1 MKRKLSKSLSIILT
15 MTIVIS
21 AIIIAP
27 VTVSAAGTANDIVNV
42 ANGEVGVSGSPN
54 KYTYWLG
61 SIGGSYSYAW
71 CHAFVSWCA
80 NQAGAGDKVP
90 RTASCAS
97 GVSWF
102 KSKNEWKSRSSGYTP
117 KAGDIIYFDYGSNG
131 TYDHVGIVT
140 SSSGGRVYTIEGNAR
155 NAVKVNGGYSNG
167 YSLSNTDILG
177 YGTPSYSQPSIIIPT
192 GSQNISDGEY
202 HIVSALDNN
211 MGLDVEAASSDLCAN
226 IQLYNNVLDDSQV
239 FVVNYLGDGY
249 YKITNKHSGKS
260 LDVANGGMESGTN
273 VWQYDYT
280 GDNAQKWIIK
290 ESGDGKYFN
299 IVSAKNGLY
308 LDVDGGIAENCRNIR
323 TYSYNNTNAQKW
335 KFIAF
340 GNSTGRTLS
349 NGDYHIVTVLDE
361 SKGLDVYGGYKEN
374 GTNVDIYSNLQDES
388 QVFTVTYKG
397 NGYYSIINKYSNKS
411 LDCQN
416 GNTVSG
422 TNVQTYEYDNVDQK
436 QWIIKESGD
445 GQSFNII
452 SKNSGLYLDVK
463 SGDSANYSNVQVH
476 IGNNTNAQKWKF
488 VAYNSPKNSSIKD
501 GNYHIV
507 SKLNK
512 NFGLDV
518 AGALD
523 DDAINVR
530 LYNNI
535 YDSNQVF
542 NVVYL
547 NDGYYKITNVKT
559 GKSLDV
565 ASASA
570 YKGANLQQYTYKDVN
585 QQKWIIEDSGDN
597 KNYYISSKNAG
608 LYLTSESEDI
618 ENGTNV
624 FLTINDYSDRQ
635 QWEFTLSNLNGDVD
649 LDNFVTV
656 ADATLLQK
664 YVVGI
669 ATLTDDQKLLADCNG
684 DGVINVRDATYIQKT
699 IVKIPVYNLK
709 NS

>member
-1 MKRKLSKSLSIILT
+1 MKRKIISMLVSVSMVLT
-15 MTIVIS
+15 IFTFSS
-21 AIIIAP
+21 AISVNASSQSNNWSWPTYVHSIKSDWP
-27 VTVSAAGTANDIVNV
+27 NYSSGSYHAGTDFPVPLNTPVYSTCDGEVVAVTSLTTSYGKHIKIRATVNGSTVYIRYCHLNSFAVNV
-42 ANGEVGVSGSPN
+42 
-54 KYTYWLG
+54 
-61 SIGGSYSYAW
+61 
-71 CHAFVSWCA
+71 
-80 NQAGAGDKVP
+80 GDKV
-90 RTASCAS
+90 TS
-97 GVSWF
+97 GQLIAY
-102 KSKNEWKSRSSGYTP
+102 SGSTGNSTGPHLHYEVR
-117 KAGDIIYFDYGSNG
+117 DSNDRYGSSSNPNLNPRDYLPG
-131 TYDHVGIVT
+131 TSYLFT
-140 SSSGGRVYTIEGNAR
+140 SDKS
-155 NAVKVNGGYSNG
+155 
-167 YSLSNTDILG
+167 TDV
-177 YGTPSYSQPSIIIPT
+177 PSITIPS
-192 GSQNISDGEY
+192 GSQTVSDGEY

-260 LDVANGGMESGTN
+260 LDVANGGMKSGTN

-335 KFIAF
+335 KFVAF
-340 GNSTGRTLS
+340 GNSIGRTLS

-488 VAYNSPKNSSIKD
+488 VAYNNPKNSSIKD

-608 LYLTSESEDI
+608 LYLTSESTDI

-635 QWEFTLSNLNGDVD
+635 QWEFTLSNLNGDVN
-649 LDNFVTV
+649 LDNSVTV

-699 IVKIPVYNLK
+699 IVKIPV
-709 NS
+709 

>member
-323 TYSYNNTNAQKW
+323 TYSYNNTNAQNW

>member
-1 MKRKLSKSLSIILT
+1 MKRKIISMLVSVSMVLT
-15 MTIVIS
+15 IFTFSS
-21 AIIIAP
+21 AISVNASSQSNNWSWPTYVHSIKSDWP
-27 VTVSAAGTANDIVNV
+27 NYSSGSYHAGTDFPVPLNTPVYSTCDGEVVAVTSLTTSYGKHIKIRATVNGSTVYIRYCHLNSFAVNV
-42 ANGEVGVSGSPN
+42 
-54 KYTYWLG
+54 
-61 SIGGSYSYAW
+61 
-71 CHAFVSWCA
+71 
-80 NQAGAGDKVP
+80 GDKV
-90 RTASCAS
+90 TS
-97 GVSWF
+97 GQLIAY
-102 KSKNEWKSRSSGYTP
+102 SGSTGNSTGPHLHYEVRNSN
-117 KAGDIIYFDYGSNG
+117 DRYGSSSNPNLNPRDYLPG
-131 TYDHVGIVT
+131 TSYLFT
-140 SSSGGRVYTIEGNAR
+140 SDKS
-155 NAVKVNGGYSNG
+155 
-167 YSLSNTDILG
+167 TDV
-177 YGTPSYSQPSIIIPT
+177 PSITIPS
-192 GSQNISDGEY
+192 GSQTVSDGEY

-260 LDVANGGMESGTN
+260 LDVANGGMKSGTN

-335 KFIAF
+335 KFVAF
-340 GNSTGRTLS
+340 GNSIGRTLS

-488 VAYNSPKNSSIKD
+488 VAYNNPKNSSIKD

-608 LYLTSESEDI
+608 LYLTSESTDI

-635 QWEFTLSNLNGDVD
+635 QWEFTLSNLNGDID
-649 LDNFVTV
+649 LDNSVTV

-684 DGVINVRDATYIQKT
+684 DGAVDVRDATYIQKT
-699 IVKIPVYNLK
+699 IVKIPV
-709 NS
+709 

>member
-1 MKRKLSKSLSIILT
+1 MKRKIISMLVSVSMVLT
-15 MTIVIS
+15 IFTFSS
-21 AIIIAP
+21 AISVNASSQSNNWSWPTYVHSIKSDWP
-27 VTVSAAGTANDIVNV
+27 NYSSGSYHAGTDFPVSLNTPVYSTCDGEVVAVTSLTTSYGKHIKIRATVNGSTVYIRYCHLNSFAVNV
-42 ANGEVGVSGSPN
+42 
-54 KYTYWLG
+54 
-61 SIGGSYSYAW
+61 
-71 CHAFVSWCA
+71 
-80 NQAGAGDKVP
+80 GDKV
-90 RTASCAS
+90 TS
-97 GVSWF
+97 GQLIAY
-102 KSKNEWKSRSSGYTP
+102 SGSTGNSTGPHLHYEVRNSN
-117 KAGDIIYFDYGSNG
+117 DRYGSSSNPNLNPRDYLPG
-131 TYDHVGIVT
+131 TSYLFT
-140 SSSGGRVYTIEGNAR
+140 SDKS
-155 NAVKVNGGYSNG
+155 
-167 YSLSNTDILG
+167 TDV
-177 YGTPSYSQPSIIIPT
+177 PSITIPS
-192 GSQNISDGEY
+192 GSQTVSDGEY

-260 LDVANGGMESGTN
+260 LDVANGGMKSGTN

-335 KFIAF
+335 KFVAF
-340 GNSTGRTLS
+340 GNSIGRTLS

-488 VAYNSPKNSSIKD
+488 VAYNNPKNSSIKD

-608 LYLTSESEDI
+608 LYLTSESTDI

-635 QWEFTLSNLNGDVD
+635 QWEFTLSNLNGDID
-649 LDNFVTV
+649 LDNSVTV

-684 DGVINVRDATYIQKT
+684 DGVIDVRDATYIQKT
-699 IVKIPVYNLK
+699 IVKLPV
-709 NS
+709 

>member
-1 MKRKLSKSLSIILT
+1 MKRKIISKLVSVSMVLT
-15 MTIVIS
+15 IFTFSS
-21 AIIIAP
+21 AISVNASSQSNNWSWPTYVHSIKSDWP
-27 VTVSAAGTANDIVNV
+27 NYSSGSYHAGTDFPVPLNTPVYSTCDGEVVAVTSLTTSYGKHIKIRATVNGSTVYIRYCHLNSFAVNV
-42 ANGEVGVSGSPN
+42 
-54 KYTYWLG
+54 
-61 SIGGSYSYAW
+61 
-71 CHAFVSWCA
+71 
-80 NQAGAGDKVP
+80 GDKV
-90 RTASCAS
+90 TS
-97 GVSWF
+97 GQLIAY
-102 KSKNEWKSRSSGYTP
+102 SGSTGNSTGPHLHYEVRNSN
-117 KAGDIIYFDYGSNG
+117 DRYGSSSNPNLNPRDYLPG
-131 TYDHVGIVT
+131 TSYLFT
-140 SSSGGRVYTIEGNAR
+140 SDKS
-155 NAVKVNGGYSNG
+155 
-167 YSLSNTDILG
+167 TDV
-177 YGTPSYSQPSIIIPT
+177 PSITIPS
-192 GSQNISDGEY
+192 GSQTVSDGEY

-260 LDVANGGMESGTN
+260 LDVANGGMKSGTN

-335 KFIAF
+335 KFVAF
-340 GNSTGRTLS
+340 GNSIGRTLS

-488 VAYNSPKNSSIKD
+488 VAYNNPKNSSIKD

-608 LYLTSESEDI
+608 LYLTSESTDI

-635 QWEFTLSNLNGDVD
+635 QWEFTLSNLNGDID
-649 LDNFVTV
+649 LDNSVTV

-684 DGVINVRDATYIQKT
+684 DGVIDVRDATYIQKT
-699 IVKIPVYNLK
+699 IVKLPV
-709 NS
+709 

>member
-1 MKRKLSKSLSIILT
+1 MKRKIISMLVSVSMVLT
-15 MTIVIS
+15 IFTFSS
-21 AIIIAP
+21 AISVNASSQSNNWSWPTYVHSIKSDWP
-27 VTVSAAGTANDIVNV
+27 NYSSGSYHAGTDFPVPLNTPVYSTCDGEVVAVTSLTTSYGKRIKIRATVNGSTVYIRYCHLNSFAVNV
-42 ANGEVGVSGSPN
+42 
-54 KYTYWLG
+54 
-61 SIGGSYSYAW
+61 
-71 CHAFVSWCA
+71 
-80 NQAGAGDKVP
+80 GDKV
-90 RTASCAS
+90 TS
-97 GVSWF
+97 GQLIAY
-102 KSKNEWKSRSSGYTP
+102 SGSTGNSTGPHLHYEVRNSN
-117 KAGDIIYFDYGSNG
+117 DRYGSSSNPNLNPRDYLPG
-131 TYDHVGIVT
+131 TSYLFT
-140 SSSGGRVYTIEGNAR
+140 SDKS
-155 NAVKVNGGYSNG
+155 
-167 YSLSNTDILG
+167 TDV
-177 YGTPSYSQPSIIIPT
+177 PSITIPS
-192 GSQNISDGEY
+192 GSQTVSDGEY

-260 LDVANGGMESGTN
+260 LDVANGGMKSGTN

-335 KFIAF
+335 KFVAF
-340 GNSTGRTLS
+340 GNSIGRTLS

-488 VAYNSPKNSSIKD
+488 VAYNNPKNSSIKD

-608 LYLTSESEDI
+608 LYLTSESTDI

-635 QWEFTLSNLNGDVD
+635 QWEFTLSNLNCDID
-649 LDNFVTV
+649 LDNSVTV

-684 DGVINVRDATYIQKT
+684 DGVIDVRDATYIQKT
-699 IVKIPVYNLK
+699 IVKLPV
-709 NS
+709 

>member
-1 MKRKLSKSLSIILT
+1 MKRKIISMLVSVSMVLT
-15 MTIVIS
+15 IFTFSS
-21 AIIIAP
+21 AISVNASSQSNNWSWPTYVHSIKSDWP
-27 VTVSAAGTANDIVNV
+27 NYSSGSYHAGTDFPVPLNTPVYSTCDGEVVAVTSLTTSYGKHIKIRATVNGSTVYIRYCHLNSFAVNV
-42 ANGEVGVSGSPN
+42 
-54 KYTYWLG
+54 
-61 SIGGSYSYAW
+61 
-71 CHAFVSWCA
+71 
-80 NQAGAGDKVP
+80 GDKV
-90 RTASCAS
+90 TS
-97 GVSWF
+97 GQLIAY
-102 KSKNEWKSRSSGYTP
+102 SGSTGNSTGPHLHYEVRNSN
-117 KAGDIIYFDYGSNG
+117 DRYGSSSNPNLNPRDYLPG
-131 TYDHVGIVT
+131 TSYLFT
-140 SSSGGRVYTIEGNAR
+140 SDKS
-155 NAVKVNGGYSNG
+155 
-167 YSLSNTDILG
+167 TDV
-177 YGTPSYSQPSIIIPT
+177 PSITIPS
-192 GSQNISDGEY
+192 GSQTVSDGEY

-260 LDVANGGMESGTN
+260 LDVANGGMKSGTN

-335 KFIAF
+335 KFVAF
-340 GNSTGRTLS
+340 GNSIGRTLS

-488 VAYNSPKNSSIKD
+488 VAYNNPKNSSIKD

-608 LYLTSESEDI
+608 LYLTSESTDI

-635 QWEFTLSNLNGDVD
+635 QWE
-649 LDNFVTV
+649 
-656 ADATLLQK
+656 LL
-664 YVVGI
+664 
-669 ATLTDDQKLLADCNG
+669 
-684 DGVINVRDATYIQKT
+684 
-699 IVKIPVYNLK
+699 
-709 NS
+709 

>member
-1 MKRKLSKSLSIILT
+1 MKRKIISMLVSVSMVLT
-15 MTIVIS
+15 IFTFSS
-21 AIIIAP
+21 AISVNASSQSNNWSWPTYVHSIKP
-27 VTVSAAGTANDIVNV
+27 DWPNYSSGSYHAGTDFPVPLNTPVYSTCDGEVVAVTSLTTSYGKHIKIRATVNGSTVYIRYCHLNSFAVNV
-42 ANGEVGVSGSPN
+42 
-54 KYTYWLG
+54 
-61 SIGGSYSYAW
+61 
-71 CHAFVSWCA
+71 
-80 NQAGAGDKVP
+80 GDKV
-90 RTASCAS
+90 TS
-97 GVSWF
+97 GQLIAY
-102 KSKNEWKSRSSGYTP
+102 SGSTGNSTGPHLHYEVRNSN
-117 KAGDIIYFDYGSNG
+117 DRYGSSSNPNLNPRDYLPG
-131 TYDHVGIVT
+131 TSYLFT
-140 SSSGGRVYTIEGNAR
+140 SDKS
-155 NAVKVNGGYSNG
+155 
-167 YSLSNTDILG
+167 TDV
-177 YGTPSYSQPSIIIPT
+177 PSITIPS
-192 GSQNISDGEY
+192 GSQTVSDGEY

-260 LDVANGGMESGTN
+260 LDVANGGMKSGTN

-335 KFIAF
+335 KFVAF
-340 GNSTGRTLS
+340 GNSIGRTLS

-488 VAYNSPKNSSIKD
+488 VAYNNPKNSSIKD

-608 LYLTSESEDI
+608 LYLTSESTDI

-635 QWEFTLSNLNGDVD
+635 QWEFTLSNLNGDID
-649 LDNFVTV
+649 LDNSVTV

-684 DGVINVRDATYIQKT
+684 DGVIDVRDATYIQKT
-699 IVKIPVYNLK
+699 IVKLPV
-709 NS
+709 

>member
-1 MKRKLSKSLSIILT
+1 MKRKIISMLVSVSMVLT
-15 MTIVIS
+15 IFTFSS
-21 AIIIAP
+21 AISVNASSQSNNWSWPTYVHSIKSDWP
-27 VTVSAAGTANDIVNV
+27 NYSSGSYHAGTDFPVPLNTPVYSTCDGEVVAVTSLTTSYGKRIKIRATVNGSTVYIRYCHLNSFAVNV
-42 ANGEVGVSGSPN
+42 
-54 KYTYWLG
+54 
-61 SIGGSYSYAW
+61 
-71 CHAFVSWCA
+71 
-80 NQAGAGDKVP
+80 GDKV
-90 RTASCAS
+90 TS
-97 GVSWF
+97 GQLIAY
-102 KSKNEWKSRSSGYTP
+102 SGSTGNSTGPHLHYEVRNSN
-117 KAGDIIYFDYGSNG
+117 DRYGSSSNPNLNPRDYLPG
-131 TYDHVGIVT
+131 TSYLFT
-140 SSSGGRVYTIEGNAR
+140 SDKS
-155 NAVKVNGGYSNG
+155 
-167 YSLSNTDILG
+167 TDV
-177 YGTPSYSQPSIIIPT
+177 PSITIPS
-192 GSQNISDGEY
+192 GSQTVSDGEY

-260 LDVANGGMESGTN
+260 LDVANGGMKSGTN

-335 KFIAF
+335 KFVAF
-340 GNSTGRTLS
+340 GNSIGRTLS

-488 VAYNSPKNSSIKD
+488 VAYNNPKNSSIKD

-608 LYLTSESEDI
+608 LYLTSESTDI

-635 QWEFTLSNLNGDVD
+635 QWEFTLSNLNGDID
-649 LDNFVTV
+649 LDNSVTV

-684 DGVINVRDATYIQKT
+684 DGVIDVRDATYIQKT
-699 IVKIPVYNLK
+699 IVKLPV
-709 NS
+709 

>member
-1 MKRKLSKSLSIILT
+1 MKRKIISMLVSVSMVLT
-15 MTIVIS
+15 IFTFSS
-21 AIIIAP
+21 AISVNASSQSNNWSWPTYVHSIKSDWP
-27 VTVSAAGTANDIVNV
+27 NYSSGSYHAGTDFPVPLNTPVYSTCDGEVVAVTSLTTSYGKHIKIRATVNGSTVYIRYCHLNSFAVNV
-42 ANGEVGVSGSPN
+42 
-54 KYTYWLG
+54 
-61 SIGGSYSYAW
+61 
-71 CHAFVSWCA
+71 
-80 NQAGAGDKVP
+80 GDKV
-90 RTASCAS
+90 TS
-97 GVSWF
+97 GQLIAY
-102 KSKNEWKSRSSGYTP
+102 SGSTGNSTGPHLHYEVRNSN
-117 KAGDIIYFDYGSNG
+117 DRYGSSSNPNLNPRDYLPG
-131 TYDHVGIVT
+131 TSYLFT
-140 SSSGGRVYTIEGNAR
+140 SDKS
-155 NAVKVNGGYSNG
+155 
-167 YSLSNTDILG
+167 TDV
-177 YGTPSYSQPSIIIPT
+177 PSITIPS
-192 GSQNISDGEY
+192 GSQTVSDGEY

-260 LDVANGGMESGTN
+260 LDVANGGMKSGTN

-335 KFIAF
+335 KFVAF
-340 GNSTGRTLS
+340 GNSIGRTLS

-488 VAYNSPKNSSIKD
+488 VAYNNPKNSSIKD

-608 LYLTSESEDI
+608 LYLTSESTDI

-635 QWEFTLSNLNGDVD
+635 QWEFTLSNLNGDID
-649 LDNFVTV
+649 LDNSVTV

-684 DGVINVRDATYIQKT
+684 DGAIDVRDATYIQKT
-699 IVKIPVYNLK
+699 IVKIPV
-709 NS
+709 

>member
-1 MKRKLSKSLSIILT
+1 MKRKIISMLVSVSMVLT
-15 MTIVIS
+15 IFTFSS
-21 AIIIAP
+21 AISVNASSQSNNWSWPTYVHSIKSDWP
-27 VTVSAAGTANDIVNV
+27 NYSSGSYHAGTDFPVPLNTPVYSTCDGEVVAVTSLTTSYGKHIKIRATVNGSTVYIRYCHLNSFAVNV
-42 ANGEVGVSGSPN
+42 
-54 KYTYWLG
+54 
-61 SIGGSYSYAW
+61 
-71 CHAFVSWCA
+71 
-80 NQAGAGDKVP
+80 GDKV
-90 RTASCAS
+90 TS
-97 GVSWF
+97 GQLIAY
-102 KSKNEWKSRSSGYTP
+102 SGSTGNSTGPHLHYEVRNSN
-117 KAGDIIYFDYGSNG
+117 DRYGSSSNPNLNPRDYLPG
-131 TYDHVGIVT
+131 TSYLFT
-140 SSSGGRVYTIEGNAR
+140 SDKS
-155 NAVKVNGGYSNG
+155 
-167 YSLSNTDILG
+167 TDV
-177 YGTPSYSQPSIIIPT
+177 PSITIPS
-192 GSQNISDGEY
+192 GSQTVSDGEY

-260 LDVANGGMESGTN
+260 LDVANGGMKSGTN

-335 KFIAF
+335 KFVAF
-340 GNSTGRTLS
+340 GNSIGRTLS

-488 VAYNSPKNSSIKD
+488 VAYNNPKNSSIKD

-559 GKSLDV
+559 GKSLYV

-608 LYLTSESEDI
+608 LYLTSESTDI

-635 QWEFTLSNLNGDVD
+635 QWEFTLSNLNGDID
-649 LDNFVTV
+649 LDNSVTV

-684 DGVINVRDATYIQKT
+684 DGVIDVRDATYIQKT
-699 IVKIPVYNLK
+699 IVKLPV
-709 NS
+709 

>member
-1 MKRKLSKSLSIILT
+1 MKRKIISMLVSVSMVLT
-15 MTIVIS
+15 IFTFSS
-21 AIIIAP
+21 AISVNASSQSNNWSWPTYVHSIKSDWP
-27 VTVSAAGTANDIVNV
+27 NYSSGSYHAGTDFPVPLNTPVYSTCDGEVVAVTSLTTSYGKHIKIRATVNGSTVYIRYCHLNSFAVNV
-42 ANGEVGVSGSPN
+42 
-54 KYTYWLG
+54 
-61 SIGGSYSYAW
+61 
-71 CHAFVSWCA
+71 
-80 NQAGAGDKVP
+80 GDKV
-90 RTASCAS
+90 TS
-97 GVSWF
+97 GQLIAY
-102 KSKNEWKSRSSGYTP
+102 SGSTGNSTVPHLHYEVRNSN
-117 KAGDIIYFDYGSNG
+117 DRYGSSSNPNLNPRDYLPG
-131 TYDHVGIVT
+131 TSYLFT
-140 SSSGGRVYTIEGNAR
+140 SDKS
-155 NAVKVNGGYSNG
+155 
-167 YSLSNTDILG
+167 TDV
-177 YGTPSYSQPSIIIPT
+177 PSITIPS
-192 GSQNISDGEY
+192 GSQTVSDGEY

-260 LDVANGGMESGTN
+260 LDVANGGMKSGTN

-335 KFIAF
+335 KFVAF
-340 GNSTGRTLS
+340 GNSIGRTLS

-488 VAYNSPKNSSIKD
+488 VAYNNPKNSSIKD

-608 LYLTSESEDI
+608 LYLTSESTDI

-635 QWEFTLSNLNGDVD
+635 QWEFTLSNLNGDID
-649 LDNFVTV
+649 LDNSVTV

-684 DGVINVRDATYIQKT
+684 DGAIDVRDATYIQKT
-699 IVKIPVYNLK
+699 IVKIPV
-709 NS
+709 

>member
-1 MKRKLSKSLSIILT
+1 MLVSVSMVLT
-15 MTIVIS
+15 IFTFSS
-21 AIIIAP
+21 AISVNASSQSNNWSWPTYVHSIKSDWP
-27 VTVSAAGTANDIVNV
+27 NYSSGSYHAGTDFPVPLNTPVYSTCDGEVVAVTSLTTSYGKHIKIRATVNGSTVYIRYCHLNSFAVNV
-42 ANGEVGVSGSPN
+42 
-54 KYTYWLG
+54 
-61 SIGGSYSYAW
+61 
-71 CHAFVSWCA
+71 
-80 NQAGAGDKVP
+80 GDKV
-90 RTASCAS
+90 TS
-97 GVSWF
+97 GQLIAY
-102 KSKNEWKSRSSGYTP
+102 SGSTGNSTGPHLHYEVRNSN
-117 KAGDIIYFDYGSNG
+117 DRYGSSSNPNLNPRDYLPG
-131 TYDHVGIVT
+131 TSYLFT
-140 SSSGGRVYTIEGNAR
+140 SDKS
-155 NAVKVNGGYSNG
+155 
-167 YSLSNTDILG
+167 TDV
-177 YGTPSYSQPSIIIPT
+177 PSITIPS
-192 GSQNISDGEY
+192 GSQTVSDGEY

-260 LDVANGGMESGTN
+260 LDVANGGMKSGTN

-335 KFIAF
+335 KFVAF
-340 GNSTGRTLS
+340 GNSIGRTLS

-488 VAYNSPKNSSIKD
+488 VAYNNPKNSSIID

-608 LYLTSESEDI
+608 LYLTSESTDI

-635 QWEFTLSNLNGDVD
+635 QWEFTLSNLNGDID
-649 LDNFVTV
+649 LDNSVTV

-684 DGVINVRDATYIQKT
+684 DGVIDVRDATYIQKT
-699 IVKIPVYNLK
+699 IVKIPV
-709 NS
+709 

>member
-1 MKRKLSKSLSIILT
+1 MKRKIISMLVSVSMVLT
-15 MTIVIS
+15 IFTFSS
-21 AIIIAP
+21 AISVNASSQSNNWSWPTYVHSIKSDWP
-27 VTVSAAGTANDIVNV
+27 NYSSGSYHAGTDFPVPLNTPVYSTCDGEVVAVTSLTTSYGKHIKIRATVNGSTVYIRYCHLNSFAVNV
-42 ANGEVGVSGSPN
+42 
-54 KYTYWLG
+54 
-61 SIGGSYSYAW
+61 
-71 CHAFVSWCA
+71 
-80 NQAGAGDKVP
+80 GDKV
-90 RTASCAS
+90 TS
-97 GVSWF
+97 GQLIAY
-102 KSKNEWKSRSSGYTP
+102 SGSTGNSTGPHLHYEVRNSN
-117 KAGDIIYFDYGSNG
+117 DRYGSSSNPNLNPRDYLPG
-131 TYDHVGIVT
+131 TSYLFT
-140 SSSGGRVYTIEGNAR
+140 SDKS
-155 NAVKVNGGYSNG
+155 
-167 YSLSNTDILG
+167 TDV
-177 YGTPSYSQPSIIIPT
+177 PSITIPS
-192 GSQNISDGEY
+192 GSQTVSDGEY

-239 FVVNYLGDGY
+239 FVVNCLGDGY

-260 LDVANGGMESGTN
+260 LDVANGGMKSGTN

-335 KFIAF
+335 KFVAF
-340 GNSTGRTLS
+340 GNSIGRTLS

-488 VAYNSPKNSSIKD
+488 VAYNNPKNSSIKD

-608 LYLTSESEDI
+608 LYLTSESTDI

-635 QWEFTLSNLNGDVD
+635 QWEFTLSNLNGDID
-649 LDNFVTV
+649 LDNSVTV

-684 DGVINVRDATYIQKT
+684 DGVIDVRDATYIQKT
-699 IVKIPVYNLK
+699 IVKLPV
-709 NS
+709 

>member
-1 MKRKLSKSLSIILT
+1 MLVSVSMVLT
-15 MTIVIS
+15 IFTFSS
-21 AIIIAP
+21 AISVNASSQSNNWSWPTYVHSIKSDWP
-27 VTVSAAGTANDIVNV
+27 NYSSGSYHAGTDFPVPLNTPVYSTCDGEVVAVTSLTTSYGKHIKIRATVNGSTVYIRYCHLNSFAVNV
-42 ANGEVGVSGSPN
+42 
-54 KYTYWLG
+54 
-61 SIGGSYSYAW
+61 
-71 CHAFVSWCA
+71 
-80 NQAGAGDKVP
+80 GDKV
-90 RTASCAS
+90 TS
-97 GVSWF
+97 GQLIAY
-102 KSKNEWKSRSSGYTP
+102 SGSTGNSTGPHLHYEVRNSN
-117 KAGDIIYFDYGSNG
+117 DRYGSSSNPNLNPRDYLPG
-131 TYDHVGIVT
+131 TSYLFT
-140 SSSGGRVYTIEGNAR
+140 SDKS
-155 NAVKVNGGYSNG
+155 
-167 YSLSNTDILG
+167 TDV
-177 YGTPSYSQPSIIIPT
+177 PSITIPS
-192 GSQNISDGEY
+192 GSQTVSDGEY

-260 LDVANGGMESGTN
+260 LDVANGGMKSGTN

-335 KFIAF
+335 KFVAF
-340 GNSTGRTLS
+340 GNSIGRTLS

-488 VAYNSPKNSSIKD
+488 VAYNNPKNSSIKD

-608 LYLTSESEDI
+608 LYLTSESTDI

-635 QWEFTLSNLNGDVD
+635 QWEFTLSNLNGDID
-649 LDNFVTV
+649 LDNSVTV

-684 DGVINVRDATYIQKT
+684 DGVIDVRDATYIQKT
-699 IVKIPVYNLK
+699 IVKLPV
-709 NS
+709 

>member
-1 MKRKLSKSLSIILT
+1 MKRKIISMLVSVSMVLT
-15 MTIVIS
+15 IFTFSS
-21 AIIIAP
+21 AISVNASSQSNNWSWPTYVHSIKSDWP
-27 VTVSAAGTANDIVNV
+27 NYSSGSYHAGTDFPVPLNTPVYSTCDGEVVAVTSLTTSYGKHIKIRATVNGSTVYIRYCHLNSFAVNV
-42 ANGEVGVSGSPN
+42 
-54 KYTYWLG
+54 
-61 SIGGSYSYAW
+61 
-71 CHAFVSWCA
+71 
-80 NQAGAGDKVP
+80 GDKV
-90 RTASCAS
+90 TS
-97 GVSWF
+97 GQLIAY
-102 KSKNEWKSRSSGYTP
+102 SGSTGNSTGPHLHYEVR
-117 KAGDIIYFDYGSNG
+117 DSNDRYGSSSNPNLNPRDYLPG
-131 TYDHVGIVT
+131 TSYLFT
-140 SSSGGRVYTIEGNAR
+140 SDKS
-155 NAVKVNGGYSNG
+155 
-167 YSLSNTDILG
+167 TDV
-177 YGTPSYSQPSIIIPT
+177 PSITIPS
-192 GSQNISDGEY
+192 GSQTVSDGEY

-260 LDVANGGMESGTN
+260 LDVANGGMKSGTN

-335 KFIAF
+335 KFVAF
-340 GNSTGRTLS
+340 GNSIGRTLS

-488 VAYNSPKNSSIKD
+488 VAYNNPKNSSIED

-608 LYLTSESEDI
+608 LYLTSESTDI

-635 QWEFTLSNLNGDVD
+635 QWEFTLSNLNGDID
-649 LDNFVTV
+649 LDNSVTV

-684 DGVINVRDATYIQKT
+684 DGVIDVRDATYIQKT
-699 IVKIPVYNLK
+699 IVKIPV
-709 NS
+709 

>member
-1 MKRKLSKSLSIILT
+1 MKRKIISMLVSVSMVLT
-15 MTIVIS
+15 IFTFSS
-21 AIIIAP
+21 AISVNASSQSNNWSWPTYVHSIKSDWP
-27 VTVSAAGTANDIVNV
+27 NYSSGSYHAGTDFPVPLNTPVYSTCDGEVVAVTSLTTSYGKHIKIRATVNGSTVYIRYCHLNSFAVNV
-42 ANGEVGVSGSPN
+42 
-54 KYTYWLG
+54 
-61 SIGGSYSYAW
+61 
-71 CHAFVSWCA
+71 
-80 NQAGAGDKVP
+80 GDKV
-90 RTASCAS
+90 TS
-97 GVSWF
+97 GQLIAY
-102 KSKNEWKSRSSGYTP
+102 SGSTGNSTGPHLHYEVRNSN
-117 KAGDIIYFDYGSNG
+117 DRYGSSSNPNLNPRDYLPG
-131 TYDHVGIVT
+131 TSYLFT
-140 SSSGGRVYTIEGNAR
+140 SDKS
-155 NAVKVNGGYSNG
+155 
-167 YSLSNTDILG
+167 TDV
-177 YGTPSYSQPSIIIPT
+177 PSITIPS
-192 GSQNISDGEY
+192 GSQTVSDGEY

-249 YKITNKHSGKS
+249 YKITNKHGGKS
-260 LDVANGGMESGTN
+260 LDVANGGMKSGTN

-335 KFIAF
+335 KFVAF
-340 GNSTGRTLS
+340 GNSIGRTLS

-488 VAYNSPKNSSIKD
+488 VAYNNPKNSSIKD

-608 LYLTSESEDI
+608 LYLTSESTDI

-635 QWEFTLSNLNGDVD
+635 QWVFTLSNLNGDID
-649 LDNFVTV
+649 LDNSVTV

-684 DGVINVRDATYIQKT
+684 DGAIDVRDATYIQKT
-699 IVKIPVYNLK
+699 IVKIPV
-709 NS
+709 

>member
-1 MKRKLSKSLSIILT
+1 MKRKIISMLVSVSMVLT
-15 MTIVIS
+15 IFTFSS
-21 AIIIAP
+21 AISVNASSQSNNWSWPTYVHSIKSDWP
-27 VTVSAAGTANDIVNV
+27 NYSSGSYHAGTDFPVPLNTPVYSTCDGEFVAVTSLTTSYGKHIKIRATVNGSTVYIRYCHLNSFAVNV
-42 ANGEVGVSGSPN
+42 
-54 KYTYWLG
+54 
-61 SIGGSYSYAW
+61 
-71 CHAFVSWCA
+71 
-80 NQAGAGDKVP
+80 GDKV
-90 RTASCAS
+90 TS
-97 GVSWF
+97 GQLIAY
-102 KSKNEWKSRSSGYTP
+102 SGSTGNSTGPHLHYEVRNSN
-117 KAGDIIYFDYGSNG
+117 DRYGSSSNPNLNPRDYLPG
-131 TYDHVGIVT
+131 TSYLFT
-140 SSSGGRVYTIEGNAR
+140 SDKS
-155 NAVKVNGGYSNG
+155 
-167 YSLSNTDILG
+167 TDV
-177 YGTPSYSQPSIIIPT
+177 PSITIPS
-192 GSQNISDGEY
+192 GSQTVSDGEY

-260 LDVANGGMESGTN
+260 LDVANGGMKSGTN

-335 KFIAF
+335 KFVAF
-340 GNSTGRTLS
+340 GNSIGRTLS

-488 VAYNSPKNSSIKD
+488 VAYNNPKNSSIKD

-608 LYLTSESEDI
+608 LYLTSESTDI

-635 QWEFTLSNLNGDVD
+635 QWEFTLSNLNGDID
-649 LDNFVTV
+649 LDNSVTV

-684 DGVINVRDATYIQKT
+684 DGAVDVRDATYIQKT
-699 IVKIPVYNLK
+699 IVKIPV
-709 NS
+709 

>member
-1 MKRKLSKSLSIILT
+1 MKRKIISMLVSVSMVLT
-15 MTIVIS
+15 IFTFSS
-21 AIIIAP
+21 AISVNASSQSNNWSWPTYVHSIKSDWP
-27 VTVSAAGTANDIVNV
+27 NYSSGSYHAGTDFPVPLNTPVYSTCDGEVVAVTSLTTSYGKHIKIRATVNGSTVYIRYCHLNSFAVNV
-42 ANGEVGVSGSPN
+42 
-54 KYTYWLG
+54 
-61 SIGGSYSYAW
+61 
-71 CHAFVSWCA
+71 
-80 NQAGAGDKVP
+80 GDKV
-90 RTASCAS
+90 TS
-97 GVSWF
+97 GQLIAY
-102 KSKNEWKSRSSGYTP
+102 SGSTGNSTGPHLHYEVRNSN
-117 KAGDIIYFDYGSNG
+117 DRYGSSSNPNLNPRDYLPG
-131 TYDHVGIVT
+131 TSYLFT
-140 SSSGGRVYTIEGNAR
+140 SDKS
-155 NAVKVNGGYSNG
+155 
-167 YSLSNTDILG
+167 TDV
-177 YGTPSYSQPSIIIPT
+177 PSITIPS
-192 GSQNISDGEY
+192 GSQTVSDGEY

-260 LDVANGGMESGTN
+260 LDVANGGMKSGTN

-335 KFIAF
+335 KFVAF
-340 GNSTGRTLS
+340 GNSIGRTLS

-488 VAYNSPKNSSIKD
+488 VAYNNPKNSSIKD

-608 LYLTSESEDI
+608 LYLTSESTDI

-635 QWEFTLSNLNGDVD
+635 QWEFTLSNLNGDID
-649 LDNFVTV
+649 LDNSVTV

-669 ATLTDDQKLLADCNG
+669 ATLTDDQKIAC
-684 DGVINVRDATYIQKT
+684 
-699 IVKIPVYNLK
+699 
-709 NS
+709 

>member
-1 MKRKLSKSLSIILT
+1 MKRKIISMLVSVSMVLT
-15 MTIVIS
+15 IFTFSS
-21 AIIIAP
+21 AISVNASSQSNNWSWPTYVHSIKSDWP
-27 VTVSAAGTANDIVNV
+27 NYSSGSYHAGTDFPVPLNTLVYSTCDGEVVAVTSLTTSYGKHIKIRATVNGSTVYIRYCHLNSFAVNV
-42 ANGEVGVSGSPN
+42 
-54 KYTYWLG
+54 
-61 SIGGSYSYAW
+61 
-71 CHAFVSWCA
+71 
-80 NQAGAGDKVP
+80 GDKV
-90 RTASCAS
+90 TS
-97 GVSWF
+97 GQLIAY
-102 KSKNEWKSRSSGYTP
+102 SGSTGNSTGPHLHYEVRNSN
-117 KAGDIIYFDYGSNG
+117 DRYGSSSNPNLNPRDYLPG
-131 TYDHVGIVT
+131 TSYLFT
-140 SSSGGRVYTIEGNAR
+140 SDKS
-155 NAVKVNGGYSNG
+155 
-167 YSLSNTDILG
+167 TDV
-177 YGTPSYSQPSIIIPT
+177 PSITIPS
-192 GSQNISDGEY
+192 GSQTVSDGEY

-260 LDVANGGMESGTN
+260 LDVANGGMKSGTN

-335 KFIAF
+335 KFVAF
-340 GNSTGRTLS
+340 GNSIGRTLS

-488 VAYNSPKNSSIKD
+488 VAYNNPKNSSIKD

-608 LYLTSESEDI
+608 LYLTSESTDI

-635 QWEFTLSNLNGDVD
+635 QWEFTLSNLNGDID
-649 LDNFVTV
+649 LDNSVTV

-684 DGVINVRDATYIQKT
+684 DGVIDVRDATYIQKT
-699 IVKIPVYNLK
+699 IVKLPV
-709 NS
+709 

>member
-1 MKRKLSKSLSIILT
+1 MKRKIISMLVSVSMVLT
-15 MTIVIS
+15 IFTFSS
-21 AIIIAP
+21 AISVNASSQSNNWSWPTYVHSIKSDWP
-27 VTVSAAGTANDIVNV
+27 NYSSGSYHAGTDFPVPLNTPVYSTCDGEVVAVTSLTTSYGKHIKIRATVNGSTVYIRYCHLNSFAVNV
-42 ANGEVGVSGSPN
+42 
-54 KYTYWLG
+54 
-61 SIGGSYSYAW
+61 
-71 CHAFVSWCA
+71 
-80 NQAGAGDKVP
+80 GDKV
-90 RTASCAS
+90 TS
-97 GVSWF
+97 GQLIAY
-102 KSKNEWKSRSSGYTP
+102 SGSTGNSTGPHLHYEVRNSN
-117 KAGDIIYFDYGSNG
+117 DRYGSSSNPNLNPRDYLPG
-131 TYDHVGIVT
+131 TSYLFT
-140 SSSGGRVYTIEGNAR
+140 SDKS
-155 NAVKVNGGYSNG
+155 
-167 YSLSNTDILG
+167 TDV
-177 YGTPSYSQPSIIIPT
+177 PSITIPS
-192 GSQNISDGEY
+192 GSQTVSDGEY

-260 LDVANGGMESGTN
+260 LDVANGGMKSGTN

-335 KFIAF
+335 KFVAF
-340 GNSTGRTLS
+340 GNSIGRTLS

-488 VAYNSPKNSSIKD
+488 VAYNNPKNSRIKD

-608 LYLTSESEDI
+608 LYLTSESTDI

-635 QWEFTLSNLNGDVD
+635 QWEFTLSNLNGDID
-649 LDNFVTV
+649 LDNSVTV

-684 DGVINVRDATYIQKT
+684 DGVIDVRDATYIQKT
-699 IVKIPVYNLK
+699 IVKLPV
-709 NS
+709 

>member
-1 MKRKLSKSLSIILT
+1 MKRKIISMLVSVSMVLT
-15 MTIVIS
+15 IFTFSS
-21 AIIIAP
+21 AISVNASSQSNNWSWPTYVHSIKSDWP
-27 VTVSAAGTANDIVNV
+27 NYSSGSYHAGTDFPVPLNTPVYSTCDGEVVAVTSLTTSYGKHIKIRATVNGSTVYIRYCHLNSFAVNV
-42 ANGEVGVSGSPN
+42 
-54 KYTYWLG
+54 
-61 SIGGSYSYAW
+61 
-71 CHAFVSWCA
+71 
-80 NQAGAGDKVP
+80 GDKV
-90 RTASCAS
+90 TS
-97 GVSWF
+97 GQLIAY
-102 KSKNEWKSRSSGYTP
+102 SGSTGNSTGPHLHYEVR
-117 KAGDIIYFDYGSNG
+117 DSNDRYGSSSNPNLNPRDYLPG
-131 TYDHVGIVT
+131 TSYLFT
-140 SSSGGRVYTIEGNAR
+140 SDKS
-155 NAVKVNGGYSNG
+155 
-167 YSLSNTDILG
+167 TDV
-177 YGTPSYSQPSIIIPT
+177 PSITIPS
-192 GSQNISDGEY
+192 GSQTVSDGEY

-260 LDVANGGMESGTN
+260 LDVANGGMKSGTN

-335 KFIAF
+335 KFVAF
-340 GNSTGRTLS
+340 GNSIGRTLS

-488 VAYNSPKNSSIKD
+488 VAYNNPKNSSIKD

-608 LYLTSESEDI
+608 LYLTSESTDI

-635 QWEFTLSNLNGDVD
+635 QWEFTLSNLNGDID
-649 LDNFVTV
+649 LDNSVTV

-684 DGVINVRDATYIQKT
+684 DGVIDVRDATYIQKT
-699 IVKIPVYNLK
+699 IVKIPV
-709 NS
+709 

>member
-1 MKRKLSKSLSIILT
+1 MKRKIISMLVSVSMVLT
-15 MTIVIS
+15 IFTFSS
-21 AIIIAP
+21 AISVNA
-27 VTVSAAGTANDIVNV
+27 SSQSNNWSNYSSGSYHAGTDFPVPLNTPVYSTCDGEVVAVTSLTTSYGKHIKIRATVNGSTVYIRYCHLNSFAVNV
-42 ANGEVGVSGSPN
+42 
-54 KYTYWLG
+54 
-61 SIGGSYSYAW
+61 
-71 CHAFVSWCA
+71 
-80 NQAGAGDKVP
+80 GDKV
-90 RTASCAS
+90 TS
-97 GVSWF
+97 GQLIAY
-102 KSKNEWKSRSSGYTP
+102 SGSTGNSTGPHLHYEVRNSN
-117 KAGDIIYFDYGSNG
+117 DRYGSSSNPNLNPRDYLPG
-131 TYDHVGIVT
+131 TSYLFT
-140 SSSGGRVYTIEGNAR
+140 SDKS
-155 NAVKVNGGYSNG
+155 
-167 YSLSNTDILG
+167 TDV
-177 YGTPSYSQPSIIIPT
+177 PSITIPS
-192 GSQNISDGEY
+192 GSQTVSDGEY

-260 LDVANGGMESGTN
+260 LDVANGGMKSGTN

-335 KFIAF
+335 KFVAF
-340 GNSTGRTLS
+340 GNSIGRTLS

-488 VAYNSPKNSSIKD
+488 VAYNNPKNSSIKD

-608 LYLTSESEDI
+608 LYLTSESTDI

-635 QWEFTLSNLNGDVD
+635 QWEFTLSNLNGDID
-649 LDNFVTV
+649 LDNSVTV

-684 DGVINVRDATYIQKT
+684 DGVIDVRDATYIQKT
-699 IVKIPVYNLK
+699 IVKLPV
-709 NS
+709 

>member
-1 MKRKLSKSLSIILT
+1 MKRKIISMLVSVSMVLT
-15 MTIVIS
+15 IFTFSS
-21 AIIIAP
+21 AISVNASSQSNNWSWPTYVHSIKSDWP
-27 VTVSAAGTANDIVNV
+27 NYSSGSYHAGTDFPVPLNTPVYSTCDGEVVAVTSLTTSYGKHIKIRATVNGSTVYIRYCHLNSFAVNV
-42 ANGEVGVSGSPN
+42 
-54 KYTYWLG
+54 
-61 SIGGSYSYAW
+61 
-71 CHAFVSWCA
+71 
-80 NQAGAGDKVP
+80 GDKV
-90 RTASCAS
+90 TS
-97 GVSWF
+97 GQLIAY
-102 KSKNEWKSRSSGYTP
+102 SGSTGNSTGPHLHYEVRNSN
-117 KAGDIIYFDYGSNG
+117 DRYGSSSNPNLNPRDYLPG
-131 TYDHVGIVT
+131 TSYLFT
-140 SSSGGRVYTIEGNAR
+140 SDKS
-155 NAVKVNGGYSNG
+155 
-167 YSLSNTDILG
+167 TDV
-177 YGTPSYSQPSIIIPT
+177 PSITIPS
-192 GSQNISDGEY
+192 GSQTVSDGEY

-260 LDVANGGMESGTN
+260 LDVANGGMKSGTN

-335 KFIAF
+335 KFVAF
-340 GNSTGRTLS
+340 GNSIGRTLS

-488 VAYNSPKNSSIKD
+488 VAYNNPKNSSIKD

-608 LYLTSESEDI
+608 LYLTSESTDI

-635 QWEFTLSNLNGDVD
+635 QWVFALSNLNGDID
-649 LDNFVTV
+649 LDNSVTV

-684 DGVINVRDATYIQKT
+684 DGAIDVRDATYIQKT
-699 IVKIPVYNLK
+699 IVKIPV
-709 NS
+709 

>member
-1 MKRKLSKSLSIILT
+1 MKRKIISMLVSVSMVLT
-15 MTIVIS
+15 IFTFSS
-21 AIIIAP
+21 AISVNASSQSNNWSWPTYVHSIKSDWP
-27 VTVSAAGTANDIVNV
+27 NYSSGSYHAGTDFPVPLNTPVYSTCDGEVVAVTSLTTSYGKHIKIRATVNGSTVYIRYCHLNSFAVNV
-42 ANGEVGVSGSPN
+42 
-54 KYTYWLG
+54 
-61 SIGGSYSYAW
+61 
-71 CHAFVSWCA
+71 
-80 NQAGAGDKVP
+80 GDKV
-90 RTASCAS
+90 TS
-97 GVSWF
+97 GQLIAY
-102 KSKNEWKSRSSGYTP
+102 SGSTGNSTGPHLHYEVRNSN
-117 KAGDIIYFDYGSNG
+117 DRYGSSSNPNLNPRDYLPG
-131 TYDHVGIVT
+131 TSYLFT
-140 SSSGGRVYTIEGNAR
+140 SDKS
-155 NAVKVNGGYSNG
+155 
-167 YSLSNTDILG
+167 TDV
-177 YGTPSYSQPSIIIPT
+177 PSITIPS
-192 GSQNISDGEY
+192 GSQTVSDGEY

-260 LDVANGGMESGTN
+260 LDVANGGMKSGTN

-335 KFIAF
+335 KFVAF
-340 GNSTGRTLS
+340 GNSIGRTLS

-416 GNTVSG
+416 ENTVSG

-488 VAYNSPKNSSIKD
+488 VAYNNPKNSSIKD

-608 LYLTSESEDI
+608 LYLTSESTDI

-635 QWEFTLSNLNGDVD
+635 QWEFTLSNLNGDID
-649 LDNFVTV
+649 LDNSVTV

-684 DGVINVRDATYIQKT
+684 DGVIDVRDATYIQKT
-699 IVKIPVYNLK
+699 IVKLPV
-709 NS
+709 

>member
-1 MKRKLSKSLSIILT
+1 MKRKIISMLVSVSMVLT
-15 MTIVIS
+15 IFTFSS
-21 AIIIAP
+21 AISVNASSQSNNWSWPTYVHSIKSDWP
-27 VTVSAAGTANDIVNV
+27 NYSSGSYHAGTDFPVPLNTPVYSTCDGEVVAVTSLTTSYGKHIKIRATVNGSTVYIRYCHLNSFAVNV
-42 ANGEVGVSGSPN
+42 
-54 KYTYWLG
+54 
-61 SIGGSYSYAW
+61 
-71 CHAFVSWCA
+71 
-80 NQAGAGDKVP
+80 GDKV
-90 RTASCAS
+90 TS
-97 GVSWF
+97 GQLIAY
-102 KSKNEWKSRSSGYTP
+102 SGSTGNSTGPHLHYEVRNSN
-117 KAGDIIYFDYGSNG
+117 DRYGSSSNPNLNPRDYLPG
-131 TYDHVGIVT
+131 TSYLFT
-140 SSSGGRVYTIEGNAR
+140 SDKS
-155 NAVKVNGGYSNG
+155 
-167 YSLSNTDILG
+167 TDV
-177 YGTPSYSQPSIIIPT
+177 PSITIPS
-192 GSQNISDGEY
+192 GSQTVSDGEY

-260 LDVANGGMESGTN
+260 LDVANGGMKSGTN

-335 KFIAF
+335 KFVAF
-340 GNSTGRTLS
+340 GNSIGRTLS

-452 SKNSGLYLDVK
+452 SKNSGLYIDVK

-488 VAYNSPKNSSIKD
+488 VAYNNPKNSSIKD

-608 LYLTSESEDI
+608 LYLTSESTDI

-635 QWEFTLSNLNGDVD
+635 QWEFTLSNLNGDID
-649 LDNFVTV
+649 LDNSVTV

-684 DGVINVRDATYIQKT
+684 DGVIDVRDATYIQKT
-699 IVKIPVYNLK
+699 IVKLPV
-709 NS
+709 

>member
-1 MKRKLSKSLSIILT
+1 MKRKIISMLVSVSMVLT
-15 MTIVIS
+15 IFTFSS
-21 AIIIAP
+21 AISVNASSQSNNWSWPTYVHSIKSDWP
-27 VTVSAAGTANDIVNV
+27 NYSSGSYHAGTDFPVPLNTPVYSTCDGEVVAVTSLTTSYGKHIKIRATVNGSTVYIRYCHLNSFAVNV
-42 ANGEVGVSGSPN
+42 
-54 KYTYWLG
+54 
-61 SIGGSYSYAW
+61 
-71 CHAFVSWCA
+71 
-80 NQAGAGDKVP
+80 GDKV
-90 RTASCAS
+90 TS
-97 GVSWF
+97 GQLIAY
-102 KSKNEWKSRSSGYTP
+102 SGSTGNSTGPHLHYEVRNSN
-117 KAGDIIYFDYGSNG
+117 DRYGSSSNPNLNPRDYLPG
-131 TYDHVGIVT
+131 TSYLFT
-140 SSSGGRVYTIEGNAR
+140 SDKS
-155 NAVKVNGGYSNG
+155 
-167 YSLSNTDILG
+167 TDV
-177 YGTPSYSQPSIIIPT
+177 PSITIPS
-192 GSQNISDGEY
+192 GSQTVSDGEY

-260 LDVANGGMESGTN
+260 LDVANGGMKSGTN

-335 KFIAF
+335 KFVAF
-340 GNSTGRTLS
+340 GNSIGRTLS

-436 QWIIKESGD
+436 QWIIEESGD

-488 VAYNSPKNSSIKD
+488 VAYNNPKNSSIKD

-608 LYLTSESEDI
+608 LYLTSESTDI

-635 QWEFTLSNLNGDVD
+635 QWEFTLSNLNGDID
-649 LDNFVTV
+649 LDNSVTV

-684 DGVINVRDATYIQKT
+684 DGVIDVRDATYIQKT
-699 IVKIPVYNLK
+699 IVKLPV
-709 NS
+709 

>member
-1 MKRKLSKSLSIILT
+1 MKRKIISMLVSVSMVLT
-15 MTIVIS
+15 IFTFSS
-21 AIIIAP
+21 AISVNASSQSNNWSWPTYVHSIKSDWP
-27 VTVSAAGTANDIVNV
+27 NYSSGSYHAGTDFPVPLNTPVYSTCDGEVVAVTSLTTSYGKHIKIRATVNGSTVYIRYCHLNSFAVNV
-42 ANGEVGVSGSPN
+42 
-54 KYTYWLG
+54 
-61 SIGGSYSYAW
+61 
-71 CHAFVSWCA
+71 
-80 NQAGAGDKVP
+80 GDKV
-90 RTASCAS
+90 TS
-97 GVSWF
+97 GQLIAY
-102 KSKNEWKSRSSGYTP
+102 SGSTGNSTGPHLHYEVRNSN
-117 KAGDIIYFDYGSNG
+117 DRYGSSSNPNLNPRDYLPG
-131 TYDHVGIVT
+131 TSYLFT
-140 SSSGGRVYTIEGNAR
+140 SDKS
-155 NAVKVNGGYSNG
+155 
-167 YSLSNTDILG
+167 TDV
-177 YGTPSYSQPSIIIPT
+177 PSITIPS
-192 GSQNISDGEY
+192 GSQTVSDGEY

-260 LDVANGGMESGTN
+260 LDVANGGMKSGTN

-323 TYSYNNTNAQKW
+323 TCSYNNTNAQKW
-335 KFIAF
+335 KFVAF
-340 GNSTGRTLS
+340 GNSIGRTLS

-488 VAYNSPKNSSIKD
+488 VAYNNPKNSSIKD

-608 LYLTSESEDI
+608 LYLTSESTDI

-635 QWEFTLSNLNGDVD
+635 QWEFTLSNLNGDID
-649 LDNFVTV
+649 LDNSVTV

-684 DGVINVRDATYIQKT
+684 DGVIDVRDATYIQKT
-699 IVKIPVYNLK
+699 IVKLPV
-709 NS
+709 

>member
-1 MKRKLSKSLSIILT
+1 MKRKIISMLVSVSMVLT
-15 MTIVIS
+15 IFTFSS
-21 AIIIAP
+21 AISVNASSQSNNWSWPTYVHSIKSDWP
-27 VTVSAAGTANDIVNV
+27 NYSSGSYHAGTDFPVPLNTPVYSTCDGEVVAVTSLTTSYGKHIKIRATVNGSTVYIRYCHLNSFAVNV
-42 ANGEVGVSGSPN
+42 
-54 KYTYWLG
+54 
-61 SIGGSYSYAW
+61 
-71 CHAFVSWCA
+71 
-80 NQAGAGDKVP
+80 GDKV
-90 RTASCAS
+90 TS
-97 GVSWF
+97 GQLIAY
-102 KSKNEWKSRSSGYTP
+102 SGSTGNSTGPHLHYEVRNSN
-117 KAGDIIYFDYGSNG
+117 DRYGSSSNPNLNPRDYLPG
-131 TYDHVGIVT
+131 TSYLFT
-140 SSSGGRVYTIEGNAR
+140 SDKS
-155 NAVKVNGGYSNG
+155 
-167 YSLSNTDILG
+167 TDV
-177 YGTPSYSQPSIIIPT
+177 PSITIPS
-192 GSQNISDGEY
+192 GSQTVSDGEY

-260 LDVANGGMESGTN
+260 LDVANGGMKSGTN

-335 KFIAF
+335 KFVAF
-340 GNSTGRTLS
+340 GNSIGRTLS

-488 VAYNSPKNSSIKD
+488 VAYNNPKNSSIKD

-608 LYLTSESEDI
+608 LYLTSESTDI

-635 QWEFTLSNLNGDVD
+635 QWEFTLSNLNGDID
-649 LDNFVTV
+649 LDNSVTV

-684 DGVINVRDATYIQKT
+684 DGVIDVRDATYIQKT
-699 IVKIPVYNLK
+699 IVKIPV
-709 NS
+709 

>member
-1 MKRKLSKSLSIILT
+1 MKRKIISMLVSFRMVLTIFSFSSAFSVNASSQSNNWSWPTYVHSIKSDWPNYS
-15 MTIVIS
+15 S
-21 AIIIAP
+21 G
-27 VTVSAAGTANDIVNV
+27 SYHAGTDFPVPLNTPVYSTCDGEVVAVTSLTTSYGKHIKIRATVNGSTVYIRYCHLNSFAVNV
-42 ANGEVGVSGSPN
+42 
-54 KYTYWLG
+54 
-61 SIGGSYSYAW
+61 
-71 CHAFVSWCA
+71 
-80 NQAGAGDKVP
+80 GDKV
-90 RTASCAS
+90 TS
-97 GVSWF
+97 GQLIAY
-102 KSKNEWKSRSSGYTP
+102 SGSTGNSTGPHLHYEVRNSN
-117 KAGDIIYFDYGSNG
+117 DRYGSSSNPNLNPRDYLPG
-131 TYDHVGIVT
+131 TSYLFT
-140 SSSGGRVYTIEGNAR
+140 SDKS
-155 NAVKVNGGYSNG
+155 
-167 YSLSNTDILG
+167 TDV
-177 YGTPSYSQPSIIIPT
+177 PSITIPS
-192 GSQNISDGEY
+192 GSQTVSDGEY

-260 LDVANGGMESGTN
+260 LDVANGGMKSGTN

-335 KFIAF
+335 KFVAF
-340 GNSTGRTLS
+340 GNSIGRTLS

-488 VAYNSPKNSSIKD
+488 VAYNNPKNSSIKD

-608 LYLTSESEDI
+608 LYLTSESTDI

-635 QWEFTLSNLNGDVD
+635 QWEFTLSNLNGDID
-649 LDNFVTV
+649 LDNSVTV

-684 DGVINVRDATYIQKT
+684 DGVIDVRDATYIQKT
-699 IVKIPVYNLK
+699 IVKLPV
-709 NS
+709 

>member
-1 MKRKLSKSLSIILT
+1 MKRKIISMLVSVSMVLT
-15 MTIVIS
+15 IFTFSS
-21 AIIIAP
+21 AISVNASSQSNNWSWPTYVHSIKSDWP
-27 VTVSAAGTANDIVNV
+27 NYSSGSYHAGTDFPVPLNTPVYSTCDGEVVAVTSLTTSYGKHIKIRATVNGSTVYIRYCHLNSFAVNV
-42 ANGEVGVSGSPN
+42 
-54 KYTYWLG
+54 
-61 SIGGSYSYAW
+61 
-71 CHAFVSWCA
+71 
-80 NQAGAGDKVP
+80 GDKV
-90 RTASCAS
+90 TS
-97 GVSWF
+97 GQLIAY
-102 KSKNEWKSRSSGYTP
+102 SGSTGNSTGPHLHYEVR
-117 KAGDIIYFDYGSNG
+117 DSNDRYGSSSNPNLNPRDYLPG
-131 TYDHVGIVT
+131 TSYLFT
-140 SSSGGRVYTIEGNAR
+140 SDKS
-155 NAVKVNGGYSNG
+155 
-167 YSLSNTDILG
+167 TDV
-177 YGTPSYSQPSIIIPT
+177 PSITIPS
-192 GSQNISDGEY
+192 GSQTVSDGEY

-260 LDVANGGMESGTN
+260 LDVANGGMKSGTN

-335 KFIAF
+335 KFVAF
-340 GNSTGRTLS
+340 GNSIGRTLS

-488 VAYNSPKNSSIKD
+488 VAYNNPKNSSIKD

-608 LYLTSESEDI
+608 LYLTSESTDI

-635 QWEFTLSNLNGDVD
+635 QWEFTLSNLNGDID
-649 LDNFVTV
+649 LDNSVTV

-684 DGVINVRDATYIQKT
+684 DGVIDVRDATYIQKT
-699 IVKIPVYNLK
+699 IVKLPV
-709 NS
+709 

>member
-1 MKRKLSKSLSIILT
+1 MKRKIISMLVSVSMVLT
-15 MTIVIS
+15 IFTFSS
-21 AIIIAP
+21 AISVNASSQSNNWSWPTYVHSIKSDWP
-27 VTVSAAGTANDIVNV
+27 NYSSGSYHAGTDFPVPLNTPVYSTCDGEVVAVTSLTTSYGKHIKIRATVNGSTVYIRYCHLNSFAVNV
-42 ANGEVGVSGSPN
+42 
-54 KYTYWLG
+54 
-61 SIGGSYSYAW
+61 
-71 CHAFVSWCA
+71 
-80 NQAGAGDKVP
+80 GDKV
-90 RTASCAS
+90 TS
-97 GVSWF
+97 GQLIAY
-102 KSKNEWKSRSSGYTP
+102 SGSTGNSTGPHLHYEVRNSN
-117 KAGDIIYFDYGSNG
+117 DRYGSSSNPNLNPRDYLPG
-131 TYDHVGIVT
+131 TSYLFT
-140 SSSGGRVYTIEGNAR
+140 SDKS
-155 NAVKVNGGYSNG
+155 
-167 YSLSNTDILG
+167 TDV
-177 YGTPSYSQPSIIIPT
+177 PSITIPS
-192 GSQNISDGEY
+192 GSQTVSDGEY

-260 LDVANGGMESGTN
+260 LDVANGGMKSGTN

-308 LDVDGGIAENCRNIR
+308 LDVDDGIAENCRNIR

-335 KFIAF
+335 KFVAF
-340 GNSTGRTLS
+340 GNSIGRTLS

-488 VAYNSPKNSSIKD
+488 VAYNNPKNSSIKD

-608 LYLTSESEDI
+608 LYLTSESTDI

-635 QWEFTLSNLNGDVD
+635 QWEFTLSNLNGDID
-649 LDNFVTV
+649 LDNSVTV

-684 DGVINVRDATYIQKT
+684 DGAVDVRDATYIQKT
-699 IVKIPVYNLK
+699 IVKIPV
-709 NS
+709 

>member
-1 MKRKLSKSLSIILT
+1 MKRKIISMLVSVSMVLT
-15 MTIVIS
+15 IFTFSS
-21 AIIIAP
+21 AISVNASSQSNNWSWPTYVHSIKSDWP
-27 VTVSAAGTANDIVNV
+27 NYSSGSYHAGTDFPVPLNTPVYSTCDGEVVAVTSLTTSYGKHIKIRATVNGSTVYIRYCHLNSFAVNV
-42 ANGEVGVSGSPN
+42 
-54 KYTYWLG
+54 
-61 SIGGSYSYAW
+61 
-71 CHAFVSWCA
+71 
-80 NQAGAGDKVP
+80 GDKV
-90 RTASCAS
+90 TS
-97 GVSWF
+97 GQLIAY
-102 KSKNEWKSRSSGYTP
+102 SGSTGNSTGPHLHYEVRNSN
-117 KAGDIIYFDYGSNG
+117 DRYGSSSNPNLNPRDYLPG
-131 TYDHVGIVT
+131 TSYLFT
-140 SSSGGRVYTIEGNAR
+140 SDKS
-155 NAVKVNGGYSNG
+155 
-167 YSLSNTDILG
+167 TDV
-177 YGTPSYSQPSIIIPT
+177 PSITIPS
-192 GSQNISDGEY
+192 GSQTVSDGEY

-260 LDVANGGMESGTN
+260 LDVANGGMKSGTN

-335 KFIAF
+335 KFVAF
-340 GNSTGRTLS
+340 GNSIGRTLS

-476 IGNNTNAQKWKF
+476 IGNNTNAQ
-488 VAYNSPKNSSIKD
+488 N
-501 GNYHIV
+501 GN
-507 SKLNK
+507 L
-512 NFGLDV
+512 L
-518 AGALD
+518 L
-523 DDAINVR
+523 
-530 LYNNI
+530 
-535 YDSNQVF
+535 
-542 NVVYL
+542 
-547 NDGYYKITNVKT
+547 IT
-559 GKSLDV
+559 
-565 ASASA
+565 
-570 YKGANLQQYTYKDVN
+570 
-585 QQKWIIEDSGDN
+585 
-597 KNYYISSKNAG
+597 
-608 LYLTSESEDI
+608 
-618 ENGTNV
+618 
-624 FLTINDYSDRQ
+624 
-635 QWEFTLSNLNGDVD
+635 
-649 LDNFVTV
+649 
-656 ADATLLQK
+656 
-664 YVVGI
+664 
-669 ATLTDDQKLLADCNG
+669 
-684 DGVINVRDATYIQKT
+684 IQKF
-699 IVKIPVYNLK
+699 KHK
-709 NS
+709 RW

>member
-1 MKRKLSKSLSIILT
+1 MPGTSYLFTSDKSTDVPSI
-15 MTIVIS
+15 TI
-21 AIIIAP
+21 P
-27 VTVSAAGTANDIVNV
+27 
-42 ANGEVGVSGSPN
+42 SGSQ
-54 KYTYWLG
+54 T
-61 SIGGSYSYAW
+61 
-71 CHAFVSWCA
+71 V
-80 NQAGAGDKVP
+80 
-90 RTASCAS
+90 
-97 GVSWF
+97 
-102 KSKNEWKSRSSGYTP
+102 
-117 KAGDIIYFDYGSNG
+117 
-131 TYDHVGIVT
+131 
-140 SSSGGRVYTIEGNAR
+140 
-155 NAVKVNGGYSNG
+155 
-167 YSLSNTDILG
+167 
-177 YGTPSYSQPSIIIPT
+177 
-192 GSQNISDGEY
+192 SDGEY

-260 LDVANGGMESGTN
+260 LDVANGGMKSGTN

-335 KFIAF
+335 KFVAF
-340 GNSTGRTLS
+340 GNSIGRTLS

-488 VAYNSPKNSSIKD
+488 VAYNNPKNSSIKD

-608 LYLTSESEDI
+608 LYLTSESTDI

-635 QWEFTLSNLNGDVD
+635 QWEFTLSNLNGDID
-649 LDNFVTV
+649 LDNSVTV

-684 DGVINVRDATYIQKT
+684 DGAVDVRDATYIQKT
-699 IVKIPVYNLK
+699 IVKIPV
-709 NS
+709 

>member
-1 MKRKLSKSLSIILT
+1 MKRKIISMLVSVSMVLT
-15 MTIVIS
+15 IFTFSS
-21 AIIIAP
+21 AISVNASSQSNNWSWPTYVHSIKSDWP
-27 VTVSAAGTANDIVNV
+27 NYSSGSYHAGTDFPVPLNTPVYSTCDGEVVAVTSLTTSYGKHIKIRATVNGSTVYIRYCHLNSFAVNV
-42 ANGEVGVSGSPN
+42 
-54 KYTYWLG
+54 
-61 SIGGSYSYAW
+61 
-71 CHAFVSWCA
+71 
-80 NQAGAGDKVP
+80 GDKV
-90 RTASCAS
+90 TS
-97 GVSWF
+97 GQLIAY
-102 KSKNEWKSRSSGYTP
+102 SGSTGNSTGPHLHYEVRNSN
-117 KAGDIIYFDYGSNG
+117 DRYGSSSNPNLNPRDYLPG
-131 TYDHVGIVT
+131 TSYLFT
-140 SSSGGRVYTIEGNAR
+140 SDKS
-155 NAVKVNGGYSNG
+155 
-167 YSLSNTDILG
+167 TDV
-177 YGTPSYSQPSIIIPT
+177 PSITIPS
-192 GSQNISDGEY
+192 GSQTVSDGEY

-226 IQLYNNVLDDSQV
+226 IQLYNNVLDDSQG

-260 LDVANGGMESGTN
+260 LDVANGGMKSGTN

-335 KFIAF
+335 KFVAF
-340 GNSTGRTLS
+340 GNSIGRTLS

-488 VAYNSPKNSSIKD
+488 VAYNNPKNSSIKD

-608 LYLTSESEDI
+608 LYLTSESTDI

-635 QWEFTLSNLNGDVD
+635 QWEFTLSNLNGDID
-649 LDNFVTV
+649 LDNSVTV

-684 DGVINVRDATYIQKT
+684 DGVIDVRDATYIQKT
-699 IVKIPVYNLK
+699 IVKLPV
-709 NS
+709 

>member
-1 MKRKLSKSLSIILT
+1 MKRKIISMLVSVSMVLT
-15 MTIVIS
+15 IFTFSS
-21 AIIIAP
+21 AISVNASSQSNNWSWPTYVHSIKSDWP
-27 VTVSAAGTANDIVNV
+27 NYSSGSYHAGTDFPVPLNTPVYSTCDGEVVAVTSLTTSYGKHIKIRATVNGSTVYIRYCHLNSFAVNV
-42 ANGEVGVSGSPN
+42 
-54 KYTYWLG
+54 
-61 SIGGSYSYAW
+61 
-71 CHAFVSWCA
+71 
-80 NQAGAGDKVP
+80 GDKV
-90 RTASCAS
+90 TS
-97 GVSWF
+97 GQLIAY
-102 KSKNEWKSRSSGYTP
+102 SGSTGNSTGPHLHYEVRNSN
-117 KAGDIIYFDYGSNG
+117 DRYGSSSNPNLNPRDYLPG
-131 TYDHVGIVT
+131 TSYLFT
-140 SSSGGRVYTIEGNAR
+140 SDKS
-155 NAVKVNGGYSNG
+155 
-167 YSLSNTDILG
+167 TDV
-177 YGTPSYSQPSIIIPT
+177 PSITIPS
-192 GSQNISDGEY
+192 GSQTVSDGEY

-260 LDVANGGMESGTN
+260 LDVANGGMKSGTN

-290 ESGDGKYFN
+290 ESGYGKYFN

-335 KFIAF
+335 KFVAF
-340 GNSTGRTLS
+340 GNSIGRTLS

-488 VAYNSPKNSSIKD
+488 VAYNNPKNSSIKD

-608 LYLTSESEDI
+608 LYLTSESTDI

-635 QWEFTLSNLNGDVD
+635 QWEFTLSNLNGDID
-649 LDNFVTV
+649 LDNSVTV

-684 DGVINVRDATYIQKT
+684 DGAVDVRDATYIQKT
-699 IVKIPVYNLK
+699 IVKIPV
-709 NS
+709 

>member
-1 MKRKLSKSLSIILT
+1 MKRKIISMLVSVSMVLT
-15 MTIVIS
+15 IFTFSS
-21 AIIIAP
+21 AISVNASSQSNNWSWPTYVHSIKSDWP
-27 VTVSAAGTANDIVNV
+27 NYSSGSYHAGTDFPVPLNTPVYSTCDGEVVAVTSLTTSYGKHIKIRATVNGSTVYIRYCHLNSFAVNV
-42 ANGEVGVSGSPN
+42 
-54 KYTYWLG
+54 
-61 SIGGSYSYAW
+61 
-71 CHAFVSWCA
+71 
-80 NQAGAGDKVP
+80 GDKV
-90 RTASCAS
+90 TS
-97 GVSWF
+97 GQLIAY
-102 KSKNEWKSRSSGYTP
+102 SGSTGNSTGPHLHYEVRNSN
-117 KAGDIIYFDYGSNG
+117 DRYGSSSNPNLNPRDYLPG
-131 TYDHVGIVT
+131 TSYLFT
-140 SSSGGRVYTIEGNAR
+140 SDKS
-155 NAVKVNGGYSNG
+155 
-167 YSLSNTDILG
+167 TDV
-177 YGTPSYSQPSIIIPT
+177 PSITIPS
-192 GSQNISDGEY
+192 GSQTVSDGEY

-260 LDVANGGMESGTN
+260 LDVANGGMKSGTN

-335 KFIAF
+335 KFVVF
-340 GNSTGRTLS
+340 GNSIGRTLS

-488 VAYNSPKNSSIKD
+488 VAYNNPKNSSIKD

-608 LYLTSESEDI
+608 LYLTSESTDI

-635 QWEFTLSNLNGDVD
+635 QWEFTLSNLNGDID
-649 LDNFVTV
+649 LDNSVTV

-684 DGVINVRDATYIQKT
+684 DGAVDVRDATYIQKT
-699 IVKIPVYNLK
+699 IAKIPV
-709 NS
+709 

>member
-1 MKRKLSKSLSIILT
+1 MKRKIISMLVSVSMVLT
-15 MTIVIS
+15 IFTFSS
-21 AIIIAP
+21 AISVNASSQSNNWSWPTYVHSIKSDWP
-27 VTVSAAGTANDIVNV
+27 NYSSGSYHAGTDFPVPLNTPVYSTCDGEVVAVTSLTTSYGKHIKIRATVNGSTVYIRYCHLNSFAVNV
-42 ANGEVGVSGSPN
+42 
-54 KYTYWLG
+54 
-61 SIGGSYSYAW
+61 
-71 CHAFVSWCA
+71 
-80 NQAGAGDKVP
+80 GDKV
-90 RTASCAS
+90 TS
-97 GVSWF
+97 GQLIAY
-102 KSKNEWKSRSSGYTP
+102 SGSTGNSTGPHLHYEVRNSN
-117 KAGDIIYFDYGSNG
+117 DRYGSSSNPNLNPRDYLPG
-131 TYDHVGIVT
+131 TSYLFT
-140 SSSGGRVYTIEGNAR
+140 SDKS
-155 NAVKVNGGYSNG
+155 
-167 YSLSNTDILG
+167 TDV
-177 YGTPSYSQPSIIIPT
+177 PSITIPS
-192 GSQNISDGEY
+192 GSQTVSDGEY

-260 LDVANGGMESGTN
+260 LDVANGGMKSGTN

-335 KFIAF
+335 KFVAF
-340 GNSTGRTLS
+340 GNSIGRTLS

-436 QWIIKESGD
+436 QWVIKESGD

-488 VAYNSPKNSSIKD
+488 VAYNNPKNSSIKD

-608 LYLTSESEDI
+608 LYLTSESTDI

-635 QWEFTLSNLNGDVD
+635 QWEFTLSNLNGDID
-649 LDNFVTV
+649 LDNSVTV

-684 DGVINVRDATYIQKT
+684 DGVIDVRDATYIQKT
-699 IVKIPVYNLK
+699 IVKLPV
-709 NS
+709 